1 MAICLLAAACGGT
14 AGDRAATPSP
24 TPQSLETPV
33 TPSTGTDDPAERDLV
48 DLALRLGGLSRPP
61 SPVRLPPPSIG
72 DVQEFELL
80 VLSRDPDEL
89 PERRTSA
96 AVLLAV
102 SEHAYFYVEQ
112 GTGVGEAEAQAAAQA
127 LEQDVWPAV
136 VGAFG
141 APPSPGIDGDPRI
154 VIIHADLGRA
164 VGGYVSG
171 EDAYPSEAVP
181 LSNQREIVYLN
192 LSLGSIGGETYK
204 QVLAHELQHLIH
216 GGLDVGE
223 EAWLNEGL
231 SVFAAGLVGDREAPY
246 GAYLDEPDTQ
256 LNTWSD
262 VGSSGEH
269 YGAAGLFVEYL
280 LEQTG
285 GAAGQLAAEP
295 ADGIEGV
302 RAFLQAT
309 GSSRSLEELAG
320 DWTVANY
327 LDQPEGPYGYS
338 EVEVGGPETVR
349 IEGPEEADA
358 QVSQFAADYLE
369 LEAEDFSPSPVFQFQ
384 GATEVSVLGAQS
396 SGEVGSFWWSNR
408 GDNIDSMLTRELDL
422 TGVQQATL
430 TFRTWYDIERW
441 YDYGYVVVSSD
452 GGSTWDVLSGEETT
466 NDDPLDV
473 AYGPGFTGR
482 SGADDEAEWVDERID
497 LSAYAGTRIL
507 LRFELVNDESQN
519 RPGWAIDDIAVQEI
533 GFFDDGESDVGD
545 WHRAGFR
552 RVTEPLD
559 QRFELRLIT
568 LGAAPAVKAIALDG
582 QNRARIALDGLGT
595 EYNQAVIIVMG
606 TTEGTTERA
615 RYRFDVTEPP

>member
-1 MAICLLAAACGGT
+1 M
-14 AGDRAATPSP
+14 
-24 TPQSLETPV
+24 
-33 TPSTGTDDPAERDLV
+33 PSTGTDEPAERDLV
-48 DLALRLGGLSRPP
+48 DLALRLGGLPGPP

-80 VLSRDPDEL
+80 VLAGDADEL
-89 PERRTSA
+89 PERRTAA

-102 SEHAYFYVEQ
+102 SEHAYYYAEQ
-112 GTGVGEAEAQAAAQA
+112 DAGIGEDEAEAAARAF
-127 LEQDVWPAV
+127 EEDVWPAV

-141 APPSPGIDGDPRI
+141 APPSPGVDGDPRI
-154 VIIHADLGRA
+154 VILHADLGRA

-171 EDAYPSEAVP
+171 DDAYPAEAVP

-192 LSLGSIGGETYK
+192 LSLGPLGGEGYQ

-231 SVFAAGLVGDREAPY
+231 SVFAAGLVGDGETTY
-246 GAYLDEPDTQ
+246 GAFLDTPDTQ
-256 LNTWSD
+256 LNIWSD
-262 VGSSGEH
+262 VGSSGAH

-285 GAAGQLAAEP
+285 GTAGQLAAEP

-302 RAFLQAT
+302 RSFLRAT
-309 GSSRSLEELAG
+309 GSSRSLEELAA
-320 DWTVANY
+320 DWAVANY
-327 LDQPEGPYGYS
+327 LDQPEGPYGYRD
-338 EVEVGGPETVR
+338 VEVGGPETVG
-349 IEGPEEADA
+349 IEGAAGEDA
-358 QVSQFAADYLE
+358 QVSQFAADYLK
-369 LEAEDFSPSPVFQFQ
+369 LEAEDFSRPPVFQFE
-384 GATEVSVLGAQS
+384 GATEVPVLDAQS
-396 SGEVGSFWWSNR
+396 GDAGAFWWSNR

-441 YDYGYVVVSSD
+441 YDYGYVVASSD
-452 GGSTWDVLSGEETT
+452 GGLTWDVLSGEETAT
-466 NDDPLDV
+466 DDPLEV
-473 AYGPGFTGR
+473 SYGPGYTGW
-482 SGADDEAEWVDERID
+482 SGGGDEPAWVDERID
-497 LSAYAGTRIL
+497 LSTYAGSRIL
-507 LRFELVNDESQN
+507 LRFELVNDDSQN
-519 RPGWAIDDIAVQEI
+519 RPGWAIDDIAVPEI

-545 WHRAGFR
+545 WRRAGFR
-552 RVTEPLD
+552 RVTGPLD

-568 LGAAPAVKAIALDG
+568 LGAAPEVEAIALDG

-595 EYNQAVIIVMG
+595 EYNQAIVIVMG

-615 RYRFDVTEPP
+615 RYRYEVTEPP